1 MPRRSHVCVAR
12 LDAVLVLVFLVAAA
26 CLPGAPRGDFSTF
39 VVAAD
44 MGNFTGA
51 TEFRGTAEAIARA
64 GAGEFMIS
72 PGDIDPVRCGLRR
85 HPAFGGRSVSVVAH
99 SGQL

>member
-12 LDAVLVLVFLVAAA
+12 LDAVLVLVFLLAAA

-44 MGNFTGA
+44 MRNFTGA
-51 TEFRGTAEAIARA
+51 TESRGTAKAIAMA
-64 GAGEFMIS
+64 GAGEFTIS
-72 PGDIDPVRCGLRR
+72 PGDTDPPDAVYEVI
-85 HPAFGGRSVSVVAH
+85 HSSVGPS
-99 SGQL
+99 